1 MVVGFGGRDCHAFI
15 QSIDYV
21 LPKHLVEKFKNL
33 FTVGAGRSTNK
44 KNSTHF
50 VPKTETEPTSSTSYS
65 SIVLLTIS
73 CKLANRSKNSSSIL
87 KQNYGR

>member
-33 FTVGAGRSTNK
+33 FTVGAGRSTK
-44 KNSTHF
+44 KKIEHILCQKQKPNQQ
-50 VPKTETEPTSSTSYS
+50 VVLAS